1 MKSLKQYY
9 SILKKDIT
17 RNGAVARNHFLDSIT
32 GSDVQSSNLLSS
44 LAEFIGIRKKTIW
57 SNAKLR
63 LRLETEHTLIPIATR
78 MQRKS
83 PEGDSYMSTEW
94 KVRGM
99 GFYELE
105 STSEVMKGH
114 HQVFKVQ
121 LLFICL
127 FLM

>member
-17 RNGAVARNHFLDSIT
+17 RNGSVARNHFLDSIT

-44 LAEFIGIRKKTIW
+44 LAEFIGSRKKTIW